1 MNSSCTYQIS
11 VKFEDNVIFMTYLD
25 APRGH
30 EEILK
35 DFMFQQFQDQQPD
48 ITKYSVIDMKAN
60 PDAFIEALLGKTP
73 KKVTP
78 QSCLANLASEYS
90 NKYQ

>member
-1 MNSSCTYQIS
+1 MNDSRTYQIS
-11 VKFEDNVIFMTYLD
+11 VKFEDNVIFMTYID
-25 APRGH
+25 APKGH
-30 EEILK
+30 AEILK
-35 DFMFQQFQDQQPD
+35 DFMFQQFQEQQPD
-48 ITKYSVIDMKAN
+48 ITKYSVVDTQEN
-60 PDAFIEALLGKTP
+60 PNAFIESLLGKTP